1 MGSISHGVIS
11 LTARAAKRLQTRS
24 QSSEELVSAR
34 KKIGVYDAA
43 SFFPSD
49 RLRSTPWEF
58 PGGRTTVSAQLLHAP
73 LDLATLGPASRYI
86 RETSIEL
93 LDYETEELAALR
105 FSIILTARWA
115 ASDDETPERRAEL
128 RQELA
133 LLRKHYGDKVD
144 EIALTFGVQQ
154 AMKAQSQVERTV
166 VVPRD
171 LKPIPMK
178 INGKDYTEEDLGL

>member
-1 MGSISHGVIS
+1 M
-11 LTARAAKRLQTRS
+11 
-24 QSSEELVSAR
+24 
-34 KKIGVYDAA
+34 
-43 SFFPSD
+43 
-49 RLRSTPWEF
+49 ST
-58 PGGRTTVSAQLLHAP
+58 QLLHAP
-73 LDLATLGPASRYI
+73 LDLAAIGPASRYI

-115 ASDDETPERRAEL
+115 GSEEESPQRRAEL
-128 RQELA
+128 RDELE

-144 EIALTFGVQQ
+144 EIAMTFGVEQ
-154 AMKAQSQVERTV
+154 AIKTQNEVERTV

-178 INGKDYTEEDLGL
+178 IEGKDYTEEDLGL